1 MYLQSMELGA
11 EAPSSLRYVYLDTN
25 VADEVATASDVDVSS
40 TPFRHRHEQHPARS
54 IYLRTTQDKILKA
67 RPNWPNSTTAL
78 RHHGVTVVD
87 TLSNDAVVTI
97 SIAKDTYSHVNLL

>member
-1 MYLQSMELGA
+1 MYLQSMGLGA
-11 EAPSSLRYVYLDTN
+11 EAPFPLRYVYLDTN
-25 VADEVATASDVDVSS
+25 VADVVTTVGDVDVSS
-40 TPFRHRHEQHPARS
+40 IPFCHRHEQHPARS

-67 RPNWPNSTTAL
+67 RPNWPNNTTAL
-78 RHHGVTVVD
+78 RNYGVTVVD